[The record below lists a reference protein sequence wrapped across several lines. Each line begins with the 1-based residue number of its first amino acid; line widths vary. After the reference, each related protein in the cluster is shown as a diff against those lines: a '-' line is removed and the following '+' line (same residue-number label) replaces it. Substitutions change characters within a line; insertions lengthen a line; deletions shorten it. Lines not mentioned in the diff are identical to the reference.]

1 VSGDTFSDITDVETR
16 ASGGDHAALRA
27 WLRLLATTNSLEAL
41 VRSRLQVRFGTTLA
55 RFDYLSQLD
64 RVPNGLRMGEISE
77 RLMVTNGNVTGL
89 TDALESEGL
98 VTRAPDDQ
106 DRRAFRVQLTAVGRR
121 AFHAMA
127 AEHELWIAEV
137 FSGLTQREFAQLRE
151 LLGKVKVRVHKARAA
166 DRTQQ

>member
-1 VSGDTFSDITDVETR
+1 MNGNPSSDITDVETR
-16 ASGGDHAALRA
+16 ASGEDHAALRA

-41 VRSRLQVRFGTTLA
+41 VRSRLQARFATTLA

-64 RVPNGLRMGEISE
+64 RVPDGLRMGELSE

-98 VTRAPDDQ
+98 VTREPDDR
-106 DRRAFRVQLTAVGRR
+106 DRRAFRIQLTAVGRR

-127 AEHELWIAEV
+127 AEHERWIADV
-137 FSGLTQREFAQLRE
+137 FGGLTQREFEQLRE
-151 LLGKVKVRVHKARAA
+151 LLGKVKARIHKARVS
-166 DRTQQ
+166 DRTQV